1 MYSDCQKKI
10 QVQLEIDIE
19 LFFKKLD
26 DLPQQKPLNEN
37 DKIIICGSLLG
48 KSKREIADMIK
59 NSSVQ
64 NLSEQNIRS
73 RLAKSIYAKIA
84 ELMKVEQEEI
94 AGNWVKILNCLV
106 NPKNGYKL
114 NLPPQLNNDNFQG
127 SFGGQVFHS
136 PPNQEIVELQ
146 IEAARFYQQGL
157 YYQAVKCFLDAWEK
171 GLAIYGVGNPEILIY
186 INNCL
191 LEYKKSL
198 LQERGIKIYT
208 LAVVVPFYHN
218 QGQVAAETLRGVAQ
232 MQLQVNLQS
241 FEAISLEKE
250 ISLAQIKPKMFFSL
264 HDLAS
269 PIALKIFIVN
279 DPNNLYDPYNQ
290 TAENLVQLAPKLNLL
305 AVIGHYSSEM
315 TAKALDVYT
324 KHSILLVNS
333 SSTSN
338 EFSLLTGGEA
348 LSFYRLTTPDCFN
361 AKRLADYLLNAPSKS
376 TRKKVAIIYNQNS
389 SYSQSYKTS
398 VKRYLEQ
405 QQEQFTFLAECGY
418 ISENYAQIQAYLE
431 NIKQNGVDLI
441 IIIPDGGIEPSSL
454 NNVGLI
460 SRLNLKHCLI
470 AGSATFFHNNVL
482 HWIEEQSQYHD
493 ISPGDCQIVACIP
506 WHWDSQQNGSNS
518 SNSLGQHFCQ
528 IGTQLWGEENLTW
541 RSATAFDSVLV
552 ILKILAKDDIQGCQS
567 LLIKMNQYF
576 KEEKKQVKGVTGII
590 EFDQQGNR
598 INPPTEIVAVS
609 WNEQQQQWKWEI
621 NKQ

>member
-1 MYSDCQKKI
+1 
-10 QVQLEIDIE
+10 
-19 LFFKKLD
+19 
-26 DLPQQKPLNEN
+26 
-37 DKIIICGSLLG
+37 
-48 KSKREIADMIK
+48 
-59 NSSVQ
+59 
-64 NLSEQNIRS
+64 
-73 RLAKSIYAKIA
+73 
-84 ELMKVEQEEI
+84 
-94 AGNWVKILNCLV
+94 
-106 NPKNGYKL
+106 
-114 NLPPQLNNDNFQG
+114 
-127 SFGGQVFHS
+127 
-136 PPNQEIVELQ
+136 
-146 IEAARFYQQGL
+146 
-157 YYQAVKCFLDAWEK
+157 
-171 GLAIYGVGNPEILIY
+171 
-186 INNCL
+186 
-191 LEYKKSL
+191 
-198 LQERGIKIYT
+198 
-208 LAVVVPFYHN
+208 
-218 QGQVAAETLRGVAQ
+218 
-232 MQLQVNLQS
+232 
-241 FEAISLEKE
+241 
-250 ISLAQIKPKMFFSL
+250 L

-269 PIALKIFIVN
+269 PLALKIFIVN

-290 TAENLVQLAPKLNLL
+290 TAENLVQLAPELNLL

-348 LSFYRLTTPDCFN
+348 LSFFRLTTPDCFN

-398 VKRYLEQ
+398 IKEYLEQ
-405 QQEQFTFLAECGY
+405 HQEQFTFIEEWGY
-418 ISENYAQIQAYLE
+418 ISENYAQTQAYLE
-431 NIKQNGVDLI
+431 NIKQNGVDQI

-454 NNVGLI
+454 NNAGLI
-460 SRLNLKHCLI
+460 SRLNLNNCLI

-482 HWIEEQSQYHD
+482 HWIEEQSQYRD

-528 IGTQLWGEENLTW
+528 IGTQLWGEANLTW

-552 ILKILAKDDIQGCQS
+552 ILRILAKDDIQGRQS
-567 LLIKMNQYF
+567 LLIQMNQYF
-576 KEEKKQVKGVTGII
+576 KEQRKQVKGVTGII
-590 EFDQQGNR
+590 KFDQQGNR

-609 WNEQQQQWKWEI
+609 WNEQRQQWKWKI